1 MKTYKLIA
9 CAFLAALAFI
19 LQVSNEVIGIPTGFG
34 MTIDLAAVPVMLALF
49 IFGAEYGFLTLMVLG
64 AIILVSAPSGIV
76 GSVMKVGATLP
87 MLLIPYY
94 VGKAKGLAGH
104 VYAALGTLVLLLALF
119 FLTTWIYAPV
129 KGGMLEYFVG
139 LVPIG
144 LLLGLTYYAGRAKG
158 GMVDLSNVKVAALAL
173 VLAVLVRGAVA
184 TLANLYFAGPVFFQ
198 TPPEA
203 FMGFLDSLPIPFLGA
218 GMGWFV
224 IFFWNAVQGALEFIV
239 AWVLAYKFGLVKRYG
254 GDDA

>member
-19 LQVSNEVIGIPTGFG
+19 LQVSNEVIGVPTGFG
-34 MTIDLAAVPVMLALF
+34 MTIDLAAVPVMIALF
-49 IFGAEYGFLTLMVLG
+49 IFGAEYAFLTLMVLG
-64 AIILVSAPSGIV
+64 AIILISAPSGIV

-94 VGKAKGLAGH
+94 VGKAKGAEQY
-104 VYAALGTLVLLLALF
+104 VYAAIGTLVLLLALF
-119 FLTTWIYAPV
+119 FLTTWIYSPLQ
-129 KGGMLEYFVG
+129 GGMLEYFVG

-144 LLLGLTYYAGRAKG
+144 LLLGLTYYASRGKAG
-158 GMVDLSNVKVAALAL
+158 GAIDLSNVKVAALAL
-173 VLAVLVRGAVA
+173 VLAILVRGAVA

-203 FMGFLDSLPIPFLGA
+203 FMGFLDSLPIPFLGT

-224 IFFWNAVQGALEFIV
+224 IFFWNAVQGAVEFIV

-254 GDDA
+254 DE